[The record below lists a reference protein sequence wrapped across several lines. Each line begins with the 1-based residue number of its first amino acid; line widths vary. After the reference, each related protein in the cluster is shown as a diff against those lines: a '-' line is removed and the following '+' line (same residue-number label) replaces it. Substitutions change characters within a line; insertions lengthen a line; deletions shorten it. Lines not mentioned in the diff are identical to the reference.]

1 MSCIHSFKFMYI
13 DKGEC
18 IVGLSMRRISLKD
31 GHEFDVDLTDDFYS
45 NEFWDLFE
53 KGEYEPDTCDY
64 LRRNL
69 KPGSLFIDIGAAN
82 GSLTLYAAC
91 LGANVEAYEPL
102 PIMFKVLSRN
112 VKANAQLTKRIDVK
126 NKAVST
132 VSKVIELNRNK
143 SKGILTD
150 IVYSNVS
157 TFGTKIEIESFSEV
171 VNRSLSSGH
180 NEVVI
185 KIDIEGAEYEIFKS
199 PEILNTLCSNKIKV
213 LVAFHPGF
221 TRAKSLGKLTRIP
234 VLNWLPR
241 VVNFV
246 ENIALFKCIDKF
258 GVISRTNR
266 VSVSSKF
273 KFALMLSA
281 GIYEFEI
288 TFPE

>member
-1 MSCIHSFKFMYI
+1 
-13 DKGEC
+13 
-18 IVGLSMRRISLKD
+18 MRRISLMD
-31 GHEFDVDLTDDFYS
+31 GHEFDVDLKEDFYS

-102 PIMFKVLSRN
+102 PIMFEVLSRN
-112 VKANAQLTKRIDVK
+112 VTANPHLTNRIQVK

-157 TFGTKIEIESFSEV
+157 TLGTKIEIESISEV
-171 VNRSLSSGH
+171 VNRGLSNGH
-180 NEVVI
+180 KEIVI
-185 KIDIEGAEYEIFKS
+185 KIDIEGAEYEIFNSSQALKS
-199 PEILNTLCSNKIKV
+199 MCSTKIKV

-221 TRAKSLGKLTRIP
+221 TRANSLGRLTRIP
-234 VLNWLPR
+234 VLCWLPR
-241 VVNFV
+241 FVNFA
-246 ENIALFKCIDKF
+246 ENIALFKSIDKF
-258 GVISRTNR
+258 GNISRTNG
-266 VSVSSKF
+266 VNVNSKI

-288 TFPE
+288 KFPE